1 MSKLAF
7 VTGNVEKFMLGE
19 QTCRQAGIE
28 LEQVKLDI
36 DEIQSENSEAIALDK
51 AGKAFAILG
60 KPLIITD
67 DSWAIPGL
75 GGFPGPY
82 MKSINHWFKPQD
94 LINLTASL
102 EDRTIILT
110 QIIVYVDS
118 GHTQL
123 FQKDSR
129 GQLLKVAKGN
139 WGQVSQKVITMD
151 GDNGKSIA
159 EIYDSGGEH
168 IYRRPA
174 ELWHEFANWYKD
186 YAQS

>member
-7 VTGNVEKFMLGE
+7 VTGNVEKFLLGE
-19 QTCRQAGIE
+19 QTCRKAGIE

-51 AGKAFAILG
+51 AGKAFAMLG

-67 DSWAIPGL
+67 DSWAIPEL

-82 MKSINHWFKPQD
+82 MKSINQWFKPQD
-94 LINLTASL
+94 LINLTAKL
-102 EDRTIILT
+102 KDRTIILT
-110 QIIVYVDS
+110 QIIVYIDS
-118 GHTQL
+118 KNTQL

-139 WGQVSQKVITMD
+139 WGQVSQKAITMD

-159 EIYDSGGEH
+159 EIYDGKH
-168 IYRRPA
+168 QLDNRKPA